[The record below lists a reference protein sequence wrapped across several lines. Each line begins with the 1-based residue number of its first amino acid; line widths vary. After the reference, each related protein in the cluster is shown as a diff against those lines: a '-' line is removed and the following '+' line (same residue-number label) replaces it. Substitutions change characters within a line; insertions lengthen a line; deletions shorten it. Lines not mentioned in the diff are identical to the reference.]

1 MSGEL
6 PEELRRELAT
16 GLRITHRPGPSGTC
30 VVEVAGEA
38 DMDTAPALASA
49 LRGALD
55 GRPAP
60 RTVVVDCSELGFCS
74 SSGLNELIRAHRAA
88 LDAGVTF
95 RIGAPSAQVSRLLQV
110 TETDRVFDIVDR
122 VP

>member
-1 MSGEL
+1 MSWEPRGA
-6 PEELRRELAT
+6 PHRPPAT
-16 GLRITHRPGPSGTC
+16 RLRIDHRPGPVGTS
-30 VVEVAGEA
+30 VVVVTGEA
-38 DMDTAPALASA
+38 DMDTAPALARA

-55 GRPAP
+55 VRPAP
-60 RTVVVDCSELGFCS
+60 RTVVVDCSRLGFCS

-88 LDAGVTF
+88 LAAGVAF
-95 RIGAPSAQVSRLLQV
+95 RIGAPSRQVVRLLEL